1 MKKNDVKKRLK
12 AVYFSKKYINLLF
25 LKNKNKILNMSKHR
39 KLKIKKIE
47 KSKCPINIFV
57 YANNY

>member
-1 MKKNDVKKRLK
+1 MKKVNVKKRLK
-12 AVYFSKKYINLLF
+12 AVQFPKKYINLLF
-25 LKNKNKILNMSKHR
+25 LKNKNKTLNMSKHM

-47 KSKCPINIFV
+47 KDKCPINIFV